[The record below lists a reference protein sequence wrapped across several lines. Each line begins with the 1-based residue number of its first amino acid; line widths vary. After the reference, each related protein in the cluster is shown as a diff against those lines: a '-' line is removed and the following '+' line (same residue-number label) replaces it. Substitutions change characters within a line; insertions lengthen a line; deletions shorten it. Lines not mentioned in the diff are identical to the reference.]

1 MPVLEWRQTAREDLL
16 AIVEYI
22 SDDSPA
28 AALRLLDE
36 IEQKGA
42 KLRRRPRLYRVGRV
56 AGTREMVV
64 KPQNFIALILKCYI
78 IRPPFVMI

>member
-16 AIVEYI
+16 AIVEYL

-36 IEQKGA
+36 IEQKVA

-56 AGTREMVV
+56 AGTREMVG
-64 KPQNFIALILKCYI
+64 KPPKTSSH
-78 IRPPFVMI
+78 